1 MTGIAWLR
9 RHGPVVAIEIIANLA
24 APALIYALLRAP
36 WGEVPALL
44 ASSVP
49 PLLWTLV
56 GLVRR
61 GRIDALSMIVLVGIA
76 LSLLALAGGGS
87 VRFLQLRERLV
98 TALIGLTFIGSAVIG
113 RPLIGP
119 LARATVARESA
130 EALAAFDANRRGSD
144 LHHTIMVMT
153 WVWGLGLLADFAV
166 SVLLIDTLSVAQYL
180 VAGPIVGYATMGS
193 LAGWTVLYR
202 RHRARSAARPG
213 VG

>member
-1 MTGIAWLR
+1 MTMIAWVR
-9 RHGPVVAIEIIANLA
+9 RHGPVVAIEVIANLA
-24 APALIYALLRAP
+24 APALIYALLRAQ

-44 ASSVP
+44 ASSAP
-49 PLLWTLV
+49 PLLWSLI

-76 LSLLALAGGGS
+76 LSLVALAGGGS

-98 TALIGLTFIGSAVIG
+98 TALIGMTFIVSALIG

-130 EALAAFDANRRGSD
+130 DALAAFDARRGAGD

-153 WVWGLGLLADFAV
+153 WVWGLGLMADCAL
-166 SVLLIDTLSVAQYL
+166 SVVLIYTLSVAQYL
-180 VAGPIVGYATMGS
+180 IAGPIVGYATMGG

-202 RHRARSAARPG
+202 RHRARLGRQPAAS
-213 VG
+213 